1 MSHFTDIGN
10 FPGIY
15 FYVKEKDS
23 SVAARVAYC
32 NDNYALLLGK
42 SSKNEA
48 VDCTT
53 YWSSS
58 DELVL
63 GESCSL
69 FNVEET
75 IDVVDSNGTVRP
87 LRIIAQKAP
96 FPLST
101 NSSNNDVTGVAV
113 SFIKQYPNPD
123 QDVQY
128 FIKKLGLT
136 HIDLGG
142 YFGEGC
148 GHTDI
153 MIPTSALPVRFSSI
167 RTDGTTAIAAPI
179 EKRMYSTNY
188 YLLPDNDVLKLHTLH
203 QDEQWYY
210 HTGCTLRIHMF
221 DIRSGRLESKYSY
234 VDIGKDV
241 QKGHYL
247 QYTVP
252 HNVWFGAEVL
262 EIGYSLCS
270 CCLSPGWDLPDSAT
284 PSEEEKTILA
294 NIFPDQATMID
305 KLT

>member
-1 MSHFTDIGN
+1 MHHFTDLGN
-10 FPGIY
+10 FPGTY
-15 FYVKEKDS
+15 FCVKVKDS
-23 SVAARVAYC
+23 SVAARVTYC

-53 YWSSS
+53 YWNDS

-63 GESCSL
+63 GESCCL

-75 IDVVDSNGTVRP
+75 IDVVNSSGSVRS
-87 LRIIAQKAP
+87 LRIMAQKAP
-96 FPLST
+96 FPLSP
-101 NSSNNDVTGVAV
+101 SSNNGMTGVAI
-113 SFIKQYPNPD
+113 SFIKQFPNPD

-128 FIKKLGLT
+128 FIKVLKLT
-136 HIDLGG
+136 HIELGG
-142 YFGEGC
+142 FFGEGC

-153 MIPTSALPVRFSSI
+153 MVPTTALPVRFSSS
-167 RTDGTTAIAAPI
+167 RTDGATAIVAPT
-179 EKRMYSTNY
+179 EKRMYSMNY
-188 YLLPDNDVLKLHTLH
+188 YLLPDSDVLKLHTLH

-221 DIRSGRLESKYSY
+221 DIRSGRLEAKYSY
-234 VDIGKDV
+234 VDISKDV

-247 QYTVP
+247 QYSVP
-252 HNVWFGAEVL
+252 HNVWFGAEVI

-284 PSEEEKTILA
+284 PSEEEKSMLT